1 MSDKFAEDL
10 MIRLAEYSK
19 GPSTSTPQDKV
30 TAQLA
35 PLHTRLKKLLD
46 TLPLSE
52 QNKGLSLLDLQ
63 TRLRGRKKKRFGA
76 CWRAGCSFAPSR
88 MASPSCLVR
97 RGHLF
102 RITMVPKKTKLT
114 TNYL

>member
-1 MSDKFAEDL
+1 MSNKFAEDL

-52 QNKGLSLLDLQ
+52 QNKGLSLLGIQ
-63 TRLRGRKKKRFGA
+63 ARLRGRKKNGLAHVGELGA
-76 CWRAGCSFAPSR
+76 ALRRLGWHRRRAWSDEATSFAS
-88 MASPSCLVR
+88 LWY
-97 RGHLF
+97 
-102 RITMVPKKTKLT
+102 PKKP
-114 TNYL
+114 N